1 MVLFDEVKD
10 NLLTSDA
17 LTNEF
22 FPILSQATFLSG
34 PAHPDSG
41 GHELRCAYRAA
52 AGISTA
58 VVQYRPPGG
67 DAQHLQH
74 GSLVW
79 LRLRSGAG
87 DIHAVHQVCV
97 YVMCV
102 AVCVMC
108 VRR

>member
-1 MVLFDEVKD
+1 
-10 NLLTSDA
+10 
-17 LTNEF
+17 
-22 FPILSQATFLSG
+22 
-34 PAHPDSG
+34 
-41 GHELRCAYRAA
+41 
-52 AGISTA
+52 
-58 VVQYRPPGG
+58 
-67 DAQHLQH
+67 
-74 GSLVW
+74 LVW